1 MFSGS
6 CGGGVTIPAI
16 CGMVGGG
23 VGGGGIDGGGMVAG
37 GCMRVNS
44 MRTNGGGGG
53 DGVGVTRLIWF
64 CMGHSVKGTFSALRM
79 TKLRKVV
86 ISWWMSLLTR

>member
-1 MFSGS
+1 M
-6 CGGGVTIPAI
+6 TIPAI

-23 VGGGGIDGGGMVAG
+23 VGGGGIDGGGMLAG

-44 MRTNGGGGG
+44 MRTKGGGG

-64 CMGHSVKGTFSALRM
+64 CMGHSVKGIFSALRM
-79 TKLRKVV
+79 TKLRNVV